1 MSSPARSHFLRMA
14 AARSAADA
22 EAANPLRH
30 ATGYELMLAQLAE
43 HKRALKLI
51 QSIERKAD
59 AKRTMLPE
67 YQAWIEGVIAA
78 GAAIQDEVFM
88 TVMVWHIDVGDFA
101 GALPLARHAIR
112 HRLAMPDQY
121 QRTTACLIAEEYATM
136 AIKAAEAGE
145 PVDTDALADI
155 AQLVE
160 SEDMPDEVRA
170 KLHKAIG
177 YASLTGI
184 SALPADHQQPA
195 RQAALAHLQRAL
207 TLHDKSGVKKD
218 IERLEREIRNAAT
231 AAPPEGKQGDGPG

>member
-1 MSSPARSHFLRMA
+1 MTSPARQHYLRATAALA
-14 AARSAADA
+14 AASA

-43 HKRALKLI
+43 HKRQLKLI

-59 AKRTMLPE
+59 AKRDMVPA
-67 YQAWIEGVIAA
+67 YAPWIEGVLAA
-78 GAAIQDEVFM
+78 DTGLQDEVFM
-88 TVMVWHIDVGDFA
+88 TIMVWHIDVGDFS
-101 GALPLARHAIR
+101 GALPLAGYAIR
-112 HRLAMPDQY
+112 HGLVMPDQY

-145 PVDTDALADI
+145 PVDTDALAEV
-155 AQLVE
+155 AQLVDDQ
-160 SEDMPDEVRA
+160 DMPDEVRA

-177 YASLTGI
+177 YSSLTSI
-184 SALPADHQQPA
+184 PALPADQQQPA
-195 RQAALAHLQRAL
+195 RQTALAHLQRAL

-231 AAPPEGKQGDGPG
+231 APPSDKPGDNTG